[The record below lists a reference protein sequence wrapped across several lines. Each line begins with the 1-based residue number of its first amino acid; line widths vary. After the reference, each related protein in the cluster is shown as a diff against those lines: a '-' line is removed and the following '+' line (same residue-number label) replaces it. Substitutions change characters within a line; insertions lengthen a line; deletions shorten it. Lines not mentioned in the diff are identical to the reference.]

1 MYYQQPPPAYYGP
14 RYSGCLKFIMY
25 ALSFFIPIVGIIAG
39 IIYMS
44 RGDPESS
51 ALGKT
56 CLAISIV
63 VIVLGCCVSIALGGL
78 SFLVPLLEGT
88 VSY

>member
-63 VIVLGCCVSIALGGL
+63 AIVLGCCAGIGATGL
-78 SFLVPLLEGT
+78 SFLAPLMEEMI
-88 VSY
+88 S

>member
-1 MYYQQPPPAYYGP
+1 
-14 RYSGCLKFIMY
+14 MY

-63 VIVLGCCVSIALGGL
+63 TIVIGCCVGVGASAVSLLL
-78 SFLVPLLEGT
+78 SEGMI
-88 VSY
+88 SY